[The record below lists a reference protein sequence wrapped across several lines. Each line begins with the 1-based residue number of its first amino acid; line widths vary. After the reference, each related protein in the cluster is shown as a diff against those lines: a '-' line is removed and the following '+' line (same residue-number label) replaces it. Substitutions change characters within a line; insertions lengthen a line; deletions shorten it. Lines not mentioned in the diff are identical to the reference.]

1 MRKITAV
8 QRIGTYC
15 RVSDDSQVDMRK
27 GALLEDYSGKVKHTI
42 VFFFIRKFRHVFVS
56 RDELCRD
63 WYPKYGSHVCGDQHN
78 KKPDMLA
85 RFGDRQDTRWEAW
98 RSEK

>member
-15 RVSDDSQVDMRK
+15 RVSDGSQVDMRH
-27 GALLEDYSGKVKHTI
+27 GILIEQRNGKQGRFPI
-42 VFFFIRKFRHVFVS
+42 FFFMRKLREVIVS

-63 WYPKYGSHVCGDQHN
+63 WYPKYGSHVCGDQYN

-85 RFGDRQDTRWEAW
+85 QFGDRQDTTWEKW
-98 RSEK
+98 KSQ